1 MYVHDRVYYFFFPVF
16 SVLRFVLLVELQTAF
31 PRVFTVSAS
40 FFCRLSSLSASFFAA
55 SSANNFPPAVR
66 IRCRPHLAGGSLTVV
81 EPPIG
86 ELIIFGELAEHDT
99 LAVEGYGILGVGDG
113 SESSDRP
120 CDIDKE
126 PSNAPFG
133 AFEASIDR
141 CRPWLAGGSSTVVEP
156 PIGGSSIFGE
166 LTELAEHGTLAD
178 VEGFSILSA
187 GDDSDQPCDIDKE
200 PSNAP
205 FEASEASTDL
215 FDASIDCFDTSR
227 DDRIS
232 AAARASA
239 SAAARSFNT
248 FVEVG
253 GGWDIAGSKLGLGGI
268 RNLAPEA
275 RGAGVLGRLRPSN
288 VQGSGEEAPGA
299 NSFGFGCEGGSADG
313 AGEATVRSRR
323 EVRTL
328 C

>member
-1 MYVHDRVYYFFFPVF
+1 MYVHDHVYYFFFPVF
-16 SVLRFVLLVELQTAF
+16 SVLHFVFLAELQTAF
-31 PRVFTVSAS
+31 PRVFTFSAS

-66 IRCRPHLAGGSLTVV
+66 IRCRPHLAGGSSTVV

-86 ELIIFGELAEHDT
+86 ELIILAEHDT
-99 LAVEGYGILGVGDG
+99 LAVEGFGIGDG
-113 SESSDRP
+113 SKSSDRP

-126 PSNAPFG
+126 PSNTPFR
-133 AFEASIDR
+133 AFEASIDH
-141 CRPWLAGGSSTVVEP
+141 CRLRLAGGLSTVVEP

-187 GDDSDQPCDIDKE
+187 GDDSDRPCDIDKE

-227 DDRIS
+227 DNWIS

-253 GGWDIAGSKLGLGGI
+253 GGWDIAGSKIGLGGI
-268 RNLAPEA
+268 GNLAPEA
-275 RGAGVLGRLRPSN
+275 RGVGVLGRLRPSN